1 MKKLLHEENN
11 ERESLFNIIR
21 NIAKEEFTIY
31 KSNIK
36 ELISSNVN
44 KTNECLDKLSSE
56 FGDLTAN
63 LEFTPPPP
71 KKKKMTREIKD
82 LKTEVKAIE
91 DDLSNADEVSLK
103 LIEYL

>member
-63 LEFTPPPP
+63 LEFTPPPSP
-71 KKKKMTREIKD
+71 QKKMTREIKD

-91 DDLSNADEVSLK
+91 DDLSNADEVSSK

>member
-63 LEFTPPPP
+63 LEFTPPPQ
-71 KKKKMTREIKD
+71 KKKMTREIKD